1 MMQART
7 KIITEEIS
15 DRMFQHFQEI
25 SHLIIRLNKAIGVK
39 RFLFLHKILS
49 IKYQ

>member
-1 MMQART
+1 MQTRT

-39 RFLFLHKILS
+39 TLTFFATI
-49 IKYQ
+49 Y